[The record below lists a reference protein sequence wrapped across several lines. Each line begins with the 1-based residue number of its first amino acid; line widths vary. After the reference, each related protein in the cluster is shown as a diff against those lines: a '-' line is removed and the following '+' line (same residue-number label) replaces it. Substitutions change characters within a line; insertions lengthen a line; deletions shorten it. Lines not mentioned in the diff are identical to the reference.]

1 MDKVKAEDVKS
12 YLEEAL
18 KNSTCLKHPVA
29 AVIYDLCGNYVESC
43 WNGPPDFMKHDK
55 CLRESYPSGKG
66 MELCPGSH
74 AERRAISKVAEY
86 NGGIYKGTIYL
97 SSWFPC
103 ADCAKSIVDAKIKKL
118 VTPNEVYS
126 NKKERTLVPELI
138 NQPYNFEMA
147 EKLIVGAG
155 IEIIVNKSIKPVYKK
170 NE

>member
-1 MDKVKAEDVKS
+1 MDKIKAEEVKS
-12 YLEEAL
+12 HLEEAL

-29 AVIYDLCGNYVESC
+29 AVIYDFCGDYIESG
-43 WNGPPDFMKHDK
+43 WNGPPKFMKHDR
-55 CLRESYPSGKG
+55 CLREDYPSGKG

-74 AERRAISKVAEY
+74 AERRAISKIAEY
-86 NGGIYKGTIYL
+86 NKSTHNGTIYL

-118 VTPNEVYS
+118 VTPDEIYEGV
-126 NKKERTLVPELI
+126 KKNILVKGLR

-147 EKLIVGAG
+147 EKLIVGDG
-155 IEIIVNKSIKPVYKK
+155 IEIVVDKSIKPAYKK